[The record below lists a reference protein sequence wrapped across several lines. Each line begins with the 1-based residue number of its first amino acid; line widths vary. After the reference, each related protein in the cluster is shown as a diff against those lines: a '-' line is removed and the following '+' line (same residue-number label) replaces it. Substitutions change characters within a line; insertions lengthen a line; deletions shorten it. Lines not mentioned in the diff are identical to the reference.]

1 VGTNKWPSYNASE
14 LVKKKCLSDLL
25 SDPPILESQRLWFF
39 FLLLKKGLIIM
50 GDLSLLKFKNWSI
63 FMDDLPLFKFQKE
76 FQQAFTLS

>member
-1 VGTNKWPSYNASE
+1 VIHPSWNP
-14 LVKKKCLSDLL
+14 KDFG
-25 SDPPILESQRLWFF
+25 FF

-76 FQQAFTLS
+76 FQQAFILS